1 MIKLLL
7 DTHVWIWSLQQQDR
21 LNAKARRQIEN
32 SANELYL
39 SPISIW
45 EAHYLAQRR
54 KLRYA
59 GPFAEWLDRAWRTMP
74 IREAS
79 VTFTVA
85 EQASRLHLPQGD
97 FGDLFLAA
105 TASVF
110 DFTLVTA
117 DEQLLAHPAIRT
129 LPAGR

>member
-1 MIKLLL
+1 MTKLLL

-21 LNAKARRQIEN
+21 LSAKARRQIEN
-32 SANELYL
+32 PANEIYL

-45 EAHYLAQRR
+45 EAHHLVQRR

-59 GPFAEWLDRAWRTMP
+59 GAFKEWLDRAWQTMP

-79 VTFTVA
+79 ITLAVA

-105 TASVF
+105 TAAVF
-110 DFTLVTA
+110 DFVLVTA
-117 DEQLLAHPAIRT
+117 DEQLLAHREIKA